1 MAPGGKFLTTRANH
15 HARGARV
22 LRDGIMRTRRGAL
35 RWRSRVGLIA
45 LGVLL
50 GALAGEAMARLVGF
64 EFRPHMR
71 NRVYFAEPDS
81 LLGWRNRPG
90 LAGPYG
96 GDEFVTWV
104 TINPDGQRGPSHP
117 RARVAGK
124 RRIAVLGD
132 SQTWGDGVADDET
145 FVARLDGGANEML
158 SFASPGWGTDQQLLE
173 LDNEAARYAPDV
185 VVLATFVGNDL
196 ADNANRGSFQ
206 YPKPYFTLEDGS
218 RLVLHGV
225 PVPFSRPL
233 HALIEVYRG
242 LMRNSALL
250 NAVAEAVNNGRG
262 GGEQGAAGSAQPV
275 VELHN
280 SMYLVSSTSE
290 DTQRFALTSRLLI
303 EVARHAR
310 AIGAQPV
317 VLLIPELW
325 QVEVYNHR
333 EQREALAAMGADFR
347 RPQRIF
353 RAALRREGVTVIDA
367 LPALAHAARHSEIG
381 SASVYYPQWRHLNA
395 GGHTVV
401 ARLLA
406 ARLGIRPMGRGD
418 GSSR

>member
-1 MAPGGKFLTTRANH
+1 
-15 HARGARV
+15 
-22 LRDGIMRTRRGAL
+22 MRTRGTGTLGWRG
-35 RWRSRVGLIA
+35 RVGLIA
-45 LGVLL
+45 FGVLV
-50 GALAGEAMARLVGF
+50 GALAGEAAARLVGF

-71 NRVYFAEPDS
+71 NRVYFAEPDA

-132 SQTWGDGVADDET
+132 SQTWGDGVADGET
-145 FVARLDGGANEML
+145 FVALLDRDDTEML
-158 SFASPGWGTDQQLLE
+158 SFATPGWGTDQQLLE

-206 YPKPYFTLEDGS
+206 YPKPYFTLEDDG

-233 HALIEVYRG
+233 HALIEVYRVV
-242 LMRNSALL
+242 MRDSALL
-250 NAVAEAVNNGRG
+250 NALAETVNLQR
-262 GGEQGAAGSAQPV
+262 GAADADAPATAETSAVHRSIYQREP
-275 VELHN
+275 
-280 SMYLVSSTSE
+280 SAE
-290 DTQRFALTSRLLI
+290 DARRFALTSRLLV

-325 QVEVYNHR
+325 QIEVYNDR
-333 EQREALAAMGADFR
+333 AQRDRLRAVGADFR
-347 RPQRIF
+347 RPQRVF
-353 RAALRREGVTVIDA
+353 RDVLRGEGVAVVDA
-367 LPALAHAARHSEIG
+367 LPALARAARHSPAG
-381 SASVYYPQWRHLNA
+381 GASVYYPEWRHLNA
-395 GGHTVV
+395 RGHDVV

-406 ARLGIRPMGRGD
+406 ARLGIRRHPGRAASG
-418 GSSR
+418 GAAAAPPNPPPPP